1 MSLAQIE
8 KERHVEDERRK
19 IQDVIKERVIVE
31 KAVVEE
37 QEKIK
42 DTEAIAAAERAR
54 QVTIVAAEQEAEKLL
69 IEETKTAE
77 AKQKADQMA
86 ADEAYYRK
94 VRESESLKKSA
105 ELEAERLI
113 ILAEAEEASSL
124 KTAAAKKEIASATR
138 AETAAVGLGEVE
150 VMEAKAAADEKQG
163 TAEATV
169 SQLKYS
175 AEAKGITEKAE
186 AMKIFDEVGRSHEEF
201 KLELD
206 KDKEIELAKIHTHV
220 DIAGRQADVLAE
232 ALRNTKVDIVGGNTD
247 FFDKIV
253 SAVS

>member
-1 MSLAQIE
+1 
-8 KERHVEDERRK
+8 
-19 IQDVIKERVIVE
+19 
-31 KAVVEE
+31 
-37 QEKIK
+37 
-42 DTEAIAAAERAR
+42 
-54 QVTIVAAEQEAEKLL
+54 
-69 IEETKTAE
+69 
-77 AKQKADQMA
+77 
-86 ADEAYYRK
+86 
-94 VRESESLKKSA
+94 
-105 ELEAERLI
+105 
-113 ILAEAEEASSL
+113 
-124 KTAAAKKEIASATR
+124 
-138 AETAAVGLGEVE
+138 
-150 VMEAKAAADEKQG
+150 MEAKAAADEKQG